1 MAEGFAVLAGLVVLG
16 HLAFVL
22 FAAAGALLAL
32 RWRWV
37 PWVHI
42 PAAAWAVSIEFSGG
56 ICPLTPLEHDLRARA
71 GLDPY
76 SGDFVARYLFPVL
89 YPGGLTR
96 EAQLVIGLA
105 VLMANLGLYIFVY
118 TRRRFR
124 DGGQS

>member
-1 MAEGFAVLAGLVVLG
+1 MAEPFAVLAGVVVLL
-16 HLAFVL
+16 HVAFVL

-42 PAAAWAVSIEFSGG
+42 PAAAWAAYIEFSGG
-56 ICPLTPLEHDLRARA
+56 ICPLTPLENDLRAKA
-71 GLDPY
+71 GLDFY

-96 EAQLVIGLA
+96 RAQVVIGIA
-105 VLMANLGLYIFVY
+105 VLAANLGLYIFVY
-118 TRRRFR
+118 TRRRFC
-124 DGGQS
+124 DGGQP